1 MKRIFLAGLMAIAFI
16 APSYAAINNDDIQK
30 AIDKIGQMSTPAG
43 GGGLDVAYNDNK
55 LLRNVNTINFTGNGV
70 TVTKHR
76 KNIEV
81 NISGGSSP
89 IIGFTIFTEAPSE
102 EEPDITTL
110 GDRWFNT
117 DTGILYTAITGAS
130 GFIWVQL

>member
-1 MKRIFLAGLMAIAFI
+1 LSFDSEHVSGILDKFK
-16 APSYAAINNDDIQK
+16 NDDIQK
-30 AIDKIGQMSTPAG
+30 AINKIGQMVTPGG
-43 GGGLDVAYNDNK
+43 GGGLDVAYNGDK
-55 LLRNVNTINFTGNGV
+55 LLRNVNTVNFTGNGV

-81 NISGGSSP
+81 NITGNGLP
-89 IIGFTIFTEAPSE
+89 PQLNATTIFTEATTAPV
-102 EEPDITTL
+102 ITMA

-117 DTGILYTAITGAS
+117 NIGILYTAITGAS